1 MIMTKRHTSPK
12 KSIGNNKKNGWGV
25 IWLRK
30 YVVMLCFTILKCVI
44 FIGFTYFI
52 SCKIATEV
60 NDGGDGSMHESV
72 SVWESWK

>member
-1 MIMTKRHTSPK
+1 
-12 KSIGNNKKNGWGV
+12 V

-30 YVVMLCFTILKCVI
+30 YVVMLCFTIFKCVI